1 MHAPHLGRVPPL
13 PAPEAALAPLAGAP
27 ARVLALVAGPGLALP
42 PDQPRRDAR
51 LGVAVVVADVVGA
64 VAPVARDFAGVEL
77 AAPAVVGLDLVAL
90 AEGPRAAAAPALAA
104 AARRDARLAV
114 AVVVLHVH
122 RAVAVDAGDA
132 GRVVLPL
139 AAVVGLDL
147 VALAEA
153 VVAAARAG
161 PRRRHRG
168 ARGPVATAE
177 FSRPAGSR
185 RSRFPCAQRPR
196 QPRRI
201 ARLAALLLFEQ
212 PPRGSLARRP
222 VRCSCVA
229 RCFGAVERRLHAPC
243 GRTVEI

>member
-1 MHAPHLGRVPPL
+1 MHTPHLGRVPPL

-114 AVVVLHVH
+114 AVVVLYVH

-132 GRVVLPL
+132 GGVVLPL

-177 FSRPAGSR
+177 CSRVPRGRVAVASRARNARGNRDGSR
-185 RSRFPCAQRPR
+185 D
-196 QPRRI
+196 
-201 ARLAALLLFEQ
+201 
-212 PPRGSLARRP
+212 SL
-222 VRCSCVA
+222 
-229 RCFGAVERRLHAPC
+229 RCFSSSSRLGAASRAGRCGARASLGALAP
-243 GRTVEI
+243 